1 MEAIWTIANSTYGVN
16 ICQILVDLGII
27 PICLNIILENQ
38 NLLLDHA
45 IVAIGNIIADNIKF
59 RDIATKAGVL

>member
-1 MEAIWTIANSTYGVN
+1 M
-16 ICQILVDLGII
+16 
-27 PICLNIILENQ
+27 LENQ